1 MKYKTKSMHLFN
13 IGNHVFFILLSLIII
28 LPLLIVFLSSFKT
41 NMEMAMYGPLA
52 MPVSFFNL
60 ANFKEFLSEGNA
72 IAGFTNSLILVF
84 GAVVINTILSSMVAY
99 SLSRFEFKLKKFYF
113 LLFALGMMIPGF
125 VTEIARFGI
134 VIKLGLYDSLL
145 APLLIYAGTDIIQL
159 YIYKQF
165 IDRIPMSLDESARID
180 GCSYFGIYWKIIFPI
195 IIPAT
200 ATLAILK
207 AIAVFNDMYIPY
219 LYMPTKKTIT
229 TMLMQYVGRSGDWSR
244 LSAAVIITMIPSF
257 LIYTF
262 FKKYIFDGIVAGAV
276 KE

>member
-1 MKYKTKSMHLFN
+1 MRYTTKSMKVFN
-13 IGNHVFFILLSLIII
+13 IANHVFFIILSALVV

-41 NMEMAMYGPLA
+41 NMEMAASDPLA
-52 MPVSFFNL
+52 MPASFFNMD
-60 ANFKEFLSEGNA
+60 NFRAFLSEGRA
-72 IAGFTNSLILVF
+72 LTGFMNSFILVF

-99 SLSRFEFKLKKFYF
+99 SLSRFEFKLKKIYF

-134 VIKLGLYDSLL
+134 IIKLGLYDSLM

-165 IDRIPMSLDESARID
+165 IDRIPVSLDESARID
-180 GCSYFGIYWKIIFPI
+180 GCSYFGIYWRIIFPVI
-195 IIPAT
+195 VPAT

-244 LSAAVIITMIPSF
+244 LSAAVVVTMIPSF
-257 LIYTF
+257 IIYIF